1 MQQTEERGHK
11 CPSLMEE
18 CFVVLQEGDGL
29 CTLSPLTHQK
39 KNPSICAPLSTAL
52 DTEGI
57 FRLSAS
63 TLDIERLKTIYN
75 CLHPFS
81 HPMFP
86 PW

>member
-1 MQQTEERGHK
+1 MV
-11 CPSLMEE
+11 CVPSLPS
-18 CFVVLQEGDGL
+18 LI
-29 CTLSPLTHQK
+29 K
-39 KNPSICAPLSTAL
+39 KKPPSICAPLSTAL

-63 TLDIERLKTIYN
+63 TLDIERLKTVYN